1 MRRFLASFGFWRGDS
16 LQIASHDADVNAPKD
31 GYSSP
36 GVMSSFHG
44 GSISTSESRSSGDFW
59 RLQLEAIYRK
69 RNPYKLRRVPEM
81 LENWTGEE
89 AVLYRRVCLAYDL
102 EVQFYACQSK
112 WPEDTNHAAT
122 SNPRIGYSRD
132 DAGDA
137 EFEIDADTPDMVEE
151 AEFRSCNSNSSC
163 QSSEAE
169 AVEGNRFECNKSDR
183 SGGNERHPFAFSYCD
198 IVLPLCRAMWQEA
211 NNQYGQPSMPGAGI
225 SPFAALQ
232 QHSSEKWHPVEDG
245 EDVQHIEDMASVPS
259 VFQPPKKRSR
269 ATIEAG
275 TSRNVLSELPIAS
288 EQQQTGGYLHGAKRI
303 LPPEDLMAMT
313 KRRKA
318 LSPVN
323 FTLD

>member
-1 MRRFLASFGFWRGDS
+1 MVVWLPSVWRSDWHC
-16 LQIASHDADVNAPKD
+16 LNLYPP
-31 GYSSP
+31 SP
-36 GVMSSFHG
+36 
-44 GSISTSESRSSGDFW
+44 TC
-59 RLQLEAIYRK
+59 Q
-69 RNPYKLRRVPEM
+69 
-81 LENWTGEE
+81 TQGEE

-122 SNPRIGYSRD
+122 SNPRIAYSRD

-137 EFEIDADTPDMVEE
+137 ELEIDADALVDMVEE

-198 IVLPLCRAMWQEA
+198 TVLPLCRAMWQEA

-245 EDVQHIEDMASVPS
+245 EDVQHIEDMDSVPS

-269 ATIEAG
+269 ATIETG

-288 EQQQTGGYLHGAKRI
+288 VQQQTGGYLHGAKRI

-313 KRRKA
+313 KRRRA
-318 LSPVN
+318 G
-323 FTLD
+323 